1 MKRFILGFIL
11 GFILITISMSNF
23 AQTTND
29 VLNLLIKNKSITQAQ
44 ADSVRAEAAIR
55 QQEIDIHKKLFFA
68 TTARP
73 FEMTGYTQVRYQF
86 LQQTGKID
94 GFDIRRARLDFQG
107 NVNRYF
113 SYRLLTDF
121 AGSPK
126 ILDAFAE
133 IKIREYLNF
142 TIGEAK
148 IPFSIENQVADRK
161 LEMPDRSQV
170 VEALV
175 ARSTDVIGNQ
185 NGRDIG
191 FQAGG
196 SLLKYANHFL
206 LDYQIGLFN
215 GAGINLSDNNNNK
228 DLAGRLV
235 VHPTKLLGIG
245 GSFYSGTGFY
255 GTTTATNHVR
265 NRTGL
270 ELNYENRRLLV
281 RSEYIKGKD
290 GAVNR
295 SGWYAETGYFFIP
308 AKFQL
313 LLKYDTYDPNTAVS
327 KNAITNYVI
336 ATTYHFNN
344 WSKIQAAF
352 TLIQKESAT
361 KTNNIGTIQYQ
372 ITF

>member
-1 MKRFILGFIL
+1 MKRLIL
-11 GFILITISMSNF
+11 GFILISLSMSNF

-55 QQEIDIHKKLFFA
+55 QQEIDANKKSFFA
-68 TTARP
+68 ATGRP

-86 LQQTGKID
+86 QQQVGKID

-126 ILDAFAE
+126 IIDAFAL
-133 IKIREYLNF
+133 IKIKDYLSF

-148 IPFSIENQVADRK
+148 IPLSLENQVADRQ
-161 LEMPDRSQV
+161 LELPDRSQV
-170 VEALV
+170 VEALIG
-175 ARSTDVIGNQ
+175 RSTDVIGNQ

-191 FQAGG
+191 VQAGG
-196 SLLKYANHFL
+196 SLWKYANRFL
-206 LDYQIGLFN
+206 FDYQIGLFN
-215 GAGINLSDNNNNK
+215 GAGMNVADNNNNK
-228 DLAGRLV
+228 DLSGRLV
-235 VHPTKLLGIG
+235 AHPLKALSIG
-245 GSFYSGTGFY
+245 SSFYSGTGFY
-255 GTTTATNHVR
+255 GTPNAVNHNR

-270 ELNYENRRLLV
+270 ELNYENHRLLV

-295 SGWYAETGYFFIP
+295 SGWYAETGYFIIP
-308 AKFQL
+308 SKFQL
-313 LLKYDTYDPNTAVS
+313 ILKYDTYDPNTAVS
-327 KNAITNYVI
+327 KNATTDYVI
-336 ATTYHFNN
+336 AGTCHFNH

-352 TLIQKESAT
+352 TLVQKEANS
-361 KTNNIGTIQYQ
+361 KTNNTGTIQYQ

>member
-1 MKRFILGFIL
+1 MKKLVPVFFLL
-11 GFILITISMSNF
+11 MVSYSNF

-29 VLNLLIKNKSITQAQ
+29 VLNLLIKNKTITQGE

-55 QQEIDIHKKLFFA
+55 AQVSDAGKKLFFA

-73 FEMTGYTQVRYQF
+73 FEMTGYTQVRYLFQ
-86 LQQTGKID
+86 QQTGKID

-107 NVNRYF
+107 NLNRYF

-133 IKIREYLNF
+133 IKIRDYLNF

-161 LEMPDRSQV
+161 LEMPDRSLV

-191 FQAGG
+191 IQAGG
-196 SLLKYANHFL
+196 SIWKYANRFFF
-206 LDYQIGLFN
+206 DYQIGLFN
-215 GAGINLSDNNNNK
+215 GAGINVAENNNNK
-228 DLAGRLV
+228 DLSGRLV
-235 VHPTKLLGIG
+235 VHPARLLSIG

-270 ELNYENRRLLV
+270 ELNYENKRLLV
-281 RSEYIKGKD
+281 RSEYINGKD
-290 GAVNR
+290 GAIKR
-295 SGWYAETGYFFIP
+295 GGWYAETGYFLIP
-308 AKFQL
+308 AKFQF
-313 LLKYDTYDPNTAVS
+313 LLKFDTYDPNTAVS
-327 KNAITNYVI
+327 KNATTDYVI
-336 ATTYHFNN
+336 AGTYHFNN

-352 TLIQKESAT
+352 TLVQKEAST
-361 KTNNIGTIQYQ
+361 KTNNTGTIQYQ